1 MKTIII
7 NGKRVKIAV
16 ETFYRI
22 ARFAEER
29 KITLPA
35 AISFLLEK
43 VI

>member
-1 MKTIII
+1 MKTILI
-7 NGKRVKIAV
+7 NGHKVRIAV
-16 ETFYRI
+16 ETYRRI
-22 ARFAEER
+22 VKFAEER